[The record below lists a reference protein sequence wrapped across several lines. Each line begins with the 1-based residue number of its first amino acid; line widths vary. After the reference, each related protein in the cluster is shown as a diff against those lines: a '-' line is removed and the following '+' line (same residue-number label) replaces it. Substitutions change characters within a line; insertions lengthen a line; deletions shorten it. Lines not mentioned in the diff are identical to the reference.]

1 MIGIIKYGAGNIKA
15 IVKIFRDNNI
25 AHEII
30 EKSGQISKCDK
41 LILPGVGHFDY
52 VMRKLNNSCLIDSLN
67 EAVLVNKK
75 PILGICVGMQIMGI
89 SSEEGSERGLGW
101 IEGSVKKFDKKYLE
115 YKPFLPHMGWNTVD
129 PKYPEPLYKGIN
141 LEQGFY
147 FVHSYHFEASKK
159 ENILST
165 TEYGISFHSSI
176 IHNNIIGTQ
185 FHPEKSHSNGERLL
199 INFTK
204 L

>member
-1 MIGIIKYGAGNIKA
+1 MIGIINYGAGNIKA
-15 IVKIFRDNNI
+15 IQKIFRDNNI

-30 EKSGQISKCDK
+30 GTTGQLPKCNK

-52 VMRKLNNSCLIDSLN
+52 VMDKLNNSCLIDALN
-67 EAVLVNKK
+67 EAVLINKK
-75 PILGICVGMQIMGI
+75 PILGICVGMQIMGM
-89 SSEEGSERGLGW
+89 SSEEGSKKGLGW
-101 IEGSVKKFDKKYLE
+101 IQGSVKKFDKIFLKH
-115 YKPFLPHMGWNTVD
+115 KPYLPHMGWNTVD
-129 PKYPEPLYKGIN
+129 PKYPEPLYKGVD
-141 LEQGFY
+141 LEKGFY
-147 FVHSYHFEASKK
+147 FVHSYHFEALKN

-165 TEYGISFHSSI
+165 TKYGISFHSSI
-176 IHNNIIGTQ
+176 IKDNIIGTQ

>member
-1 MIGIIKYGAGNIKA
+1 MIGIINYGAGNIKA
-15 IVKIFRDNNI
+15 IEKIFRDNNI
-25 AHEII
+25 VHEVI
-30 EKSGQISKCDK
+30 ETSAQISKCDK

-52 VMRKLNNSCLIDSLN
+52 VMDKLNNSCLIDALN
-67 EAVLVNKK
+67 EAILLQKK
-75 PILGICVGMQIMGI
+75 PILGICVGMQIMGT
-89 SSEEGSERGLGW
+89 SSEEGIKKGLGW
-101 IEGSVKKFDKKYLE
+101 IEGSVKKFNKKFLKD
-115 YKPFLPHMGWNTVD
+115 KPFLPHMGWNTVD
-129 PKYPEPLYKGIN
+129 PKFPDPLYKGIN

-147 FVHSYHFEASKK
+147 FVHSYHFEALRN

-165 TEYGISFHSSI
+165 SEYGISFHSSI
-176 IHNNIIGTQ
+176 INDNIFGTQ